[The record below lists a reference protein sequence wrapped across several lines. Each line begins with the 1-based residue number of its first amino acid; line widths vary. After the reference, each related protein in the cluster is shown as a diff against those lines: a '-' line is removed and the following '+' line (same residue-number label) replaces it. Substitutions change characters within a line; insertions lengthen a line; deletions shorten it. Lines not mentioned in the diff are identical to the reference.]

1 MHQKCV
7 RRQESTLW
15 YTGLVLTASPA
26 YGCIQSYLCGE
37 GVCEVIGPDVCE
49 EECETEDLEAI
60 EEASRLGAT
69 YDSEKKKSAR
79 ATWTVGW

>member
-1 MHQKCV
+1 M
-7 RRQESTLW
+7 
-15 YTGLVLTASPA
+15 
-26 YGCIQSYLCGE
+26 CGE